1 MIKILFDHQTFSLQR
16 YGGISRYFANLYVG
30 MQNRPDISSDLSIL
44 YSQNHYIKDQPGILG
59 NTLGGLLLRKQKG
72 RYKWNQKYSSH
83 VISQN
88 KMDVF
93 HPTNHD
99 PYFLD
104 QIKKPFV
111 LTVHDMIHEK
121 LPQYFDTG
129 DDAAYAKRLCIERAD
144 HLIAISEA
152 TKRDLQHFYKIAD
165 DKISVIH
172 HGFEAKTVYEPNINT
187 EPGDY
192 LLYVG
197 DRRAYKNFP
206 LFLVAVAPLLKSASL
221 KLICAGGGEFKR
233 AETEQLFRLK
243 IQHLVS
249 QRSVSDE
256 DLSALYRNAK
266 AFIYPSL
273 YEGFGLPLLEAFQN
287 RCPVVASDIAC
298 FREVADDA
306 LEYFD
311 PNDPQH
317 ITASIEA
324 VINNADLSR
333 KLIQAGER
341 QLLKFPISSCLEKTI
356 NVYKHLAN

>member
-16 YGGISRYFANLYVG
+16 YGGISRYFANLFAKT
-30 MQNRPDISSDLSIL
+30 QNRPDIKSDLSIL
-44 YSQNHYIKDQPGILG
+44 YSQNHYIHDQPGALG
-59 NTLGGLLLRKQKG
+59 NMLGSILLRKQKG
-72 RYKWNQKYSSH
+72 RYKWNQRYSSH

-111 LTVHDMIHEK
+111 LTVHDMIHER

-129 DDAAYAKRLCIERAD
+129 DDSAYAKRLCIERAD
-144 HLIAISEA
+144 HLIAISES
-152 TKRDLQHFYKIAD
+152 TKRDLQHYYDIED

-172 HGFEAKTVYEPNINT
+172 HGFEPSMAMQDDSITGLDN
-187 EPGDY
+187 Y

-206 LFLVAVAPLLKSASL
+206 LFLVAVAPLLKSTSL

-233 AETEQLFRLK
+233 AETEQLLRLK
-243 IQHLVS
+243 IQDLVT

-256 DLSALYRNAK
+256 DLTGLYRNAK

-287 RCPVVASDIAC
+287 RCPVIASDIAC
-298 FREVADDA
+298 FREVGDDA

-311 PNDPQH
+311 PNDPEH
-317 ITASIEA
+317 IAASIQA
-324 VINNADLSR
+324 VIEDADLQR
-333 KLIQAGER
+333 KLSQAGER
-341 QLLKFPISSCLEKTI
+341 QLLKFPISNCVEKTV